1 MSSGVGMRHSVIE
14 ARQTWRDGC
23 AKLRELHESGA
34 EGLSVCNQLS
44 GLLES
49 VLRRICQIGLEEIS
63 PELESR
69 VSITL
74 LGGCGRGDIAPFSD
88 VDLMLLYQGSL
99 TDDIVEFSRRI
110 SQDITDSGLQLGFSC
125 RTPREACTMSLTD
138 AYIFSS
144 LTEARLLM
152 GNRDLFENFQGRFR
166 RITTRKNSSLIK
178 AIIAARAKER
188 HEYGETVYLLRPN
201 VKRSRGAL
209 RDIHLIR
216 WLGFVRFG
224 ETDIDQLLAKGAIS
238 TKDSK
243 QLLESREF
251 LLRVRNEMH
260 FHANRAND
268 GLERGEQVRL
278 ANWLDYAGDDAL
290 LSVEEFMRDYF
301 RYTSRVS
308 YICDHFVNKSLQHK
322 QRGTSLFG
330 SMITK
335 QIDDHFRM
343 GPTYIG
349 VSDKAIGEV
358 KTQLDQVLRLMQLS
372 CLHEKSIEH
381 KTWIEIRHEML
392 KRNTKIEFTQDC
404 ARRFMALLSNTKG
417 LGGALRRLHEM
428 TVLRKIIPEFDHAR
442 GLLQFNEYHKYTVDE
457 HSLKALEHVI
467 SFEQD
472 QTIIGETYRSV
483 RDKKLLHLA
492 LLLHDLGKGFPEDH
506 SEVGR
511 RIAASTGERFGLE
524 DDETETIKFLVH
536 NHLVMSHLAFH
547 RDIFDENMVA
557 EFAANVGSLQML
569 SMLYVLTLADIMAV
583 GPDVLTPWKLDLLTN
598 LYKSTKRVLAGDHD
612 GRLEPRFKQVYDRV
626 SEFGADP
633 EERAWLLD
641 RAACMPNN
649 YCLGRPPNE
658 IAQRLLEFKQ
668 VQDGILCWVNPI
680 PDTKYVEITVAKS
693 SSRRTGVFYKVAGTV
708 SSMGLQ
714 IHGADIKP
722 IGEDMV
728 WYWIQFEDSMYSG
741 VPPESRL
748 EEIKENVL
756 ANIFSEESWE
766 SLRFPTVWKK
776 EDKVATEAARPEIQV
791 KMDNDTVANAT
802 VIDVFSSDKAG
813 LLYRTSRKI
822 HQLSLDVTYART
834 ISYGIQVIGVYY
846 VTDDDGNKIR
856 DRNQL
861 LKIQAEL
868 QQTLV
873 DFLDP

>member
-1 MSSGVGMRHSVIE
+1 MRQSVVE
-14 ARQTWRDGC
+14 ARQTWRHGC
-23 AKLRELHESGA
+23 SKLREIHESGA
-34 EGLSVCNQLS
+34 SGLSICSQLTE
-44 GLLES
+44 LLDS
-49 VLRRICQIGLEEIS
+49 VLLQICQTAIEEIS
-63 PELESR
+63 PDLGSR

-99 TDDIVEFSRRI
+99 TDDIVELSRRLN
-110 SQDITDSGLQLGFSC
+110 QDIADSGLQLGFSC

-144 LTEARLLM
+144 LTEARLLG
-152 GNRDLFENFQGRFR
+152 GNLDLFENFQGRFR
-166 RITTRKNSSLIK
+166 RITNKKNTSLIK

-224 ETDIDQLLAKGAIS
+224 TTDIKELLARGAIS
-238 TKDSK
+238 TADSN
-243 QLLESREF
+243 QLLASREF

-268 GLERGEQVRL
+268 GLERGEQVRV
-278 ANWLDYAGDDAL
+278 ADWLGYAGSDAL
-290 LSVEEFMRDYF
+290 LSVEKFMRDYF

-308 YICDHFVNKSLQHK
+308 YVCKHFVDKSVQHK
-322 QRGTSLFG
+322 QRGTSVFG

-335 QIDDHFRM
+335 QVDEHFRM
-343 GPTYIG
+343 GPTFIG
-349 VSDKAIGEV
+349 VSEHAIDEV

-372 CLHEKSIEH
+372 CLHEKAIEH
-381 KTWIEIRHEML
+381 STWIAIRHEML
-392 KRNTKIEFTQDC
+392 KRRSSIQFTQEC

-457 HSLKALEHVI
+457 HSLRALEHVI

-472 QTIIGETYRSV
+472 QTIVGETYRNIRS
-483 RDKKLLHLA
+483 KKLLHLA

-511 RIAASTGERFGLE
+511 RIADATGKRFGLQE
-524 DDETETIKFLVH
+524 DDVETIKFLVH

-547 RDIFDENMVA
+547 RDIFDESLVA

-569 SMLYVLTLADIMAV
+569 SMLFVLILADIKGV

-598 LYKSTKRVLAGDHD
+598 LFRSAKRVLTGDYD
-612 GRLEPRFKQVYDRV
+612 GRLEPRLKEIYDRV
-626 SEFGADP
+626 SALGSDE
-633 EERAWLLD
+633 EERAWLLHK
-641 RAACMPNN
+641 AACMPNN
-649 YCLGRPPNE
+649 YCLGRSVTE
-658 IAQRLLEFKQ
+658 IAERLLELKK
-668 VQDGILCWVNPI
+668 VEDGILCWVNPI
-680 PDTKYVEITVAKS
+680 PETKLIEIAVAKS
-693 SSRRTGVFYKVAGTV
+693 SSRRTGVFHKVAGTV
-708 SSMGLQ
+708 SGMGLQ

-722 IGEDMV
+722 IGDDMV
-728 WYWIQFEDSMYSG
+728 WYWIQFEDLMFKG
-741 VPPESRL
+741 VPPASRL
-748 EEIKENVL
+748 EEIRERILDKV
-756 ANIFSEESWE
+756 FSESSWE
-766 SLRFPTVWKK
+766 TLRFPTVWKN
-776 EDKVATEAARPEIQV
+776 EDKVASEAEQPEIQV
-791 KMDNDTVANAT
+791 KIDNDTVTNAT
-802 VIDVFSSDKAG
+802 VVDVFSSDKTG
-813 LLYRTSRKI
+813 LLYKIARKI
-822 HQLSLDVTYART
+822 HQLQLDVTYART

-856 DRNQL
+856 DRDRL
-861 LKIQAEL
+861 LQIQAEL

-873 DFLDP
+873 NFLDP

>member
-1 MSSGVGMRHSVIE
+1 MRQSVVE
-14 ARQTWRDGC
+14 ARQTWRHGC
-23 AKLRELHESGA
+23 SKLREIHESGA
-34 EGLSVCNQLS
+34 SGLSICSQLTE
-44 GLLES
+44 LLDS
-49 VLRRICQIGLEEIS
+49 VLIQICQTAIDEIS
-63 PELESR
+63 PDLGSR

-99 TDDIVEFSRRI
+99 TDDIIELSRRLH
-110 SQDITDSGLQLGFSC
+110 QDIADSGLQLGFSC

-144 LTEARLLM
+144 LTEARLLS
-152 GNRDLFENFQGRFR
+152 GNPDLFENFQGRFR
-166 RITTRKNSSLIK
+166 RITNKKNTSLIK

-224 ETDIDQLLAKGAIS
+224 TTDIKELLARGAIS
-238 TKDSK
+238 TADSN
-243 QLLESREF
+243 QLLASREF

-268 GLERGEQVRL
+268 GLERGEQVRV
-278 ANWLDYAGDDAL
+278 ADWLGYAGSDAL
-290 LSVEEFMRDYF
+290 LSVEKFMRDYF

-308 YICDHFVNKSLQHK
+308 YVCKHFVDKSVQHK
-322 QRGTSLFG
+322 QRGTSVFG

-335 QIDDHFRM
+335 QVDEHFRM
-343 GPTYIG
+343 GPTFIG
-349 VSDKAIGEV
+349 VSEHAIDEV

-372 CLHEKSIEH
+372 CLHEKAIEH
-381 KTWIEIRHEML
+381 STWIAIRHEML
-392 KRNTKIEFTQDC
+392 KRRSSIQFTQEC

-457 HSLKALEHVI
+457 HSLRALEHVI

-472 QTIIGETYRSV
+472 QTIVGETYRNIRS
-483 RDKKLLHLA
+483 KKLLHLA

-511 RIAASTGERFGLE
+511 RIADATGKRFGLQE
-524 DDETETIKFLVH
+524 DDVETVKFLVH

-547 RDIFDENMVA
+547 RDIFDESLVA

-569 SMLYVLTLADIMAV
+569 SMLFVLTLADIKGV

-598 LYKSTKRVLAGDHD
+598 LFRSAKRVLTGDYD
-612 GRLEPRFKQVYDRV
+612 GRLEPRLKEIYDRV
-626 SEFGADP
+626 SALGSDE
-633 EERAWLLD
+633 EERAWLLHK
-641 RAACMPNN
+641 AACMPNN
-649 YCLGRPPNE
+649 YCLGRSVTE
-658 IAQRLLEFKQ
+658 IAERLLELKK
-668 VQDGILCWVNPI
+668 VEDGILCWVNPI
-680 PDTKYVEITVAKS
+680 PETKLIEIAVAKS
-693 SSRRTGVFYKVAGTV
+693 SSRRTGVFHKVAGTV
-708 SSMGLQ
+708 SGMGLQ

-722 IGEDMV
+722 IGDDMV
-728 WYWIQFEDSMYSG
+728 WYWIQFEDLMFKG
-741 VPPESRL
+741 VPPASRL
-748 EEIKENVL
+748 EEIRERILDKV
-756 ANIFSEESWE
+756 FSESSWE
-766 SLRFPTVWKK
+766 TLRFPTVWKN
-776 EDKVATEAARPEIQV
+776 EDKVASEAEQPEIQV
-791 KMDNDTVANAT
+791 KIDNDTVTNAT
-802 VIDVFSSDKAG
+802 VVDVFSSDKTG
-813 LLYRTSRKI
+813 LLYKIARKI
-822 HQLSLDVTYART
+822 HQLQLDVTYART

-856 DRNQL
+856 DRDRL
-861 LKIQAEL
+861 LQIQAEL

-873 DFLDP
+873 NFLDP

>member
-1 MSSGVGMRHSVIE
+1 MRQSVVE
-14 ARQTWRDGC
+14 ARQTWRHGC
-23 AKLRELHESGA
+23 SKLREIHESGA
-34 EGLSVCNQLS
+34 SGLSICSQLTE
-44 GLLES
+44 LLDS
-49 VLRRICQIGLEEIS
+49 VLLQICQTAIDEIS
-63 PELESR
+63 PDLGSR

-99 TDDIVEFSRRI
+99 TDDIVELSRRLN
-110 SQDITDSGLQLGFSC
+110 QDIADSGLQLGFSC

-144 LTEARLLM
+144 LTEARLLG
-152 GNRDLFENFQGRFR
+152 GNLDLFENFQGRFR
-166 RITTRKNSSLIK
+166 RITNKKNTSLIK

-224 ETDIDQLLAKGAIS
+224 TTDIKELLARGAIS
-238 TKDSK
+238 TADSN
-243 QLLESREF
+243 QLLASREF

-268 GLERGEQVRL
+268 GLERGEQVRV
-278 ANWLDYAGDDAL
+278 ADWLGYAGSDAL
-290 LSVEEFMRDYF
+290 LSVEKFMRDYF

-308 YICDHFVNKSLQHK
+308 YVCKHFVDKSVQHK
-322 QRGTSLFG
+322 QRGTSVFG

-335 QIDDHFRM
+335 QVDEHFRM
-343 GPTYIG
+343 GPTFIG
-349 VSDKAIGEV
+349 VSEHAIDEV

-372 CLHEKSIEH
+372 CLHEKAIEH
-381 KTWIEIRHEML
+381 STWIAIRHEML
-392 KRNTKIEFTQDC
+392 KRRSSIQFTQEC

-457 HSLKALEHVI
+457 HSLRALEHVI

-472 QTIIGETYRSV
+472 QTIVGETYRNIRS
-483 RDKKLLHLA
+483 KKLLHLA

-511 RIAASTGERFGLE
+511 RIADATGKRFGLQE
-524 DDETETIKFLVH
+524 DDVETIKFLVH

-547 RDIFDENMVA
+547 RDIFDESLVA

-569 SMLYVLTLADIMAV
+569 SMLFVLTLADIKGV
-583 GPDVLTPWKLDLLTN
+583 GPGVLTPWKLDLLTN
-598 LYKSTKRVLAGDHD
+598 LFKSAKRVLAGDYD
-612 GRLEPRFKQVYDRV
+612 GRLEPRLKEIYDRV
-626 SEFGADP
+626 SELGSDE
-633 EERAWLLD
+633 EERAWLLHK
-641 RAACMPNN
+641 AACMPNN
-649 YCLGRPPNE
+649 YCLGRSVTE
-658 IAQRLLEFKQ
+658 IAERLLELKK
-668 VQDGILCWVNPI
+668 VEDGILCWVNPI
-680 PDTKYVEITVAKS
+680 PETKLIEIAVAKS
-693 SSRRTGVFYKVAGTV
+693 SSRRTGVFHKVAGTV
-708 SSMGLQ
+708 SGMGLQ

-722 IGEDMV
+722 IGDDMV
-728 WYWIQFEDSMYSG
+728 WYWIQFEDLMFKG
-741 VPPESRL
+741 VPPASRL
-748 EEIKENVL
+748 EEIKERILDKV
-756 ANIFSEESWE
+756 FSESSWE
-766 SLRFPTVWKK
+766 TLRFPTVWKN
-776 EDKVATEAARPEIQV
+776 EDKVASEAEQPEIQV
-791 KMDNDTVANAT
+791 KIDNDTVTNAT
-802 VIDVFSSDKAG
+802 VVDVFSSDKTG
-813 LLYRTSRKI
+813 LLYKIARKI
-822 HQLSLDVTYART
+822 HQLQLDVTYART

-856 DRNQL
+856 DRDRL
-861 LKIQAEL
+861 LQIQAEL

-873 DFLDP
+873 NFLDP

>member
-1 MSSGVGMRHSVIE
+1 MRQSVVE
-14 ARQTWRDGC
+14 ARQTWRHGC
-23 AKLRELHESGA
+23 SKLREIHESGA
-34 EGLSVCNQLS
+34 SGLSICSQLTE
-44 GLLES
+44 LLDS
-49 VLRRICQIGLEEIS
+49 VLLQICQTAIEEIS
-63 PELESR
+63 PDLGSR

-99 TDDIVEFSRRI
+99 TDDIVELSRRLN
-110 SQDITDSGLQLGFSC
+110 QDIADSGLQLGFSC

-144 LTEARLLM
+144 LTEARLLG
-152 GNRDLFENFQGRFR
+152 GNLDLFENFQGRFR
-166 RITTRKNSSLIK
+166 RITNKKNTSLIK

-224 ETDIDQLLAKGAIS
+224 TTDIKELLARGAIS
-238 TKDSK
+238 TADSN
-243 QLLESREF
+243 QLLASREF

-268 GLERGEQVRL
+268 GLERGEQVRV
-278 ANWLDYAGDDAL
+278 ADWLGYAGSDAL
-290 LSVEEFMRDYF
+290 LSVEKFMRDYF

-308 YICDHFVNKSLQHK
+308 YVCKHFVDKSVQHK
-322 QRGTSLFG
+322 QRGTSVFG

-335 QIDDHFRM
+335 QVDEHFRM
-343 GPTYIG
+343 GPTFIG
-349 VSDKAIGEV
+349 VSEHAIDEV

-372 CLHEKSIEH
+372 CLHEKAIEH
-381 KTWIEIRHEML
+381 STWIAIRHEML
-392 KRNTKIEFTQDC
+392 KRRSSIQFTQEC

-457 HSLKALEHVI
+457 HSLRALEHVI

-472 QTIIGETYRSV
+472 QTIVGETYRNIRS
-483 RDKKLLHLA
+483 KKLLHLA

-511 RIAASTGERFGLE
+511 RIADATGKRFGLQE
-524 DDETETIKFLVH
+524 DDVETIKFLVH

-547 RDIFDENMVA
+547 RDIFDESLVA

-569 SMLYVLTLADIMAV
+569 SMLFVLTLADIKGV
-583 GPDVLTPWKLDLLTN
+583 GPGVLTPWKLDLLTN
-598 LYKSTKRVLAGDHD
+598 LFKSAKRVLAGDYD
-612 GRLEPRFKQVYDRV
+612 GRLEPRLKEIYDRV
-626 SEFGADP
+626 SELGSDE
-633 EERAWLLD
+633 EERAWLLHK
-641 RAACMPNN
+641 AACMPNN
-649 YCLGRPPNE
+649 YCLGRSVTE
-658 IAQRLLEFKQ
+658 IAERLLELKK
-668 VQDGILCWVNPI
+668 VEDGILCWVNPI
-680 PDTKYVEITVAKS
+680 PETKLIEIAVAKS
-693 SSRRTGVFYKVAGTV
+693 SSRRTGVFHKVAGTV
-708 SSMGLQ
+708 SGMGLQ

-722 IGEDMV
+722 IGDDMV
-728 WYWIQFEDSMYSG
+728 WYWIQFEDLMFKG
-741 VPPESRL
+741 VPPASRL
-748 EEIKENVL
+748 EEIKERILDKV
-756 ANIFSEESWE
+756 FSESSWE
-766 SLRFPTVWKK
+766 TLRFPTVWKN
-776 EDKVATEAARPEIQV
+776 EDKVASEAEQPEIQV
-791 KMDNDTVANAT
+791 KIDNDTVTNAT
-802 VIDVFSSDKAG
+802 VVDVFSSDKTG
-813 LLYRTSRKI
+813 LLYKIARKI
-822 HQLSLDVTYART
+822 HQLQLDVTYART

-856 DRNQL
+856 DRDRL
-861 LKIQAEL
+861 LQIQAEL

-873 DFLDP
+873 NFLDP

>member
-1 MSSGVGMRHSVIE
+1 MRHSVVE
-14 ARQTWRDGC
+14 ARQTWRHGC
-23 AKLRELHESGA
+23 SKLREIHESGA
-34 EGLSVCNQLS
+34 SGLSICSQLTE
-44 GLLES
+44 LLDS
-49 VLRRICQIGLEEIS
+49 VLIQICQTAIDEIS
-63 PELESR
+63 PDLGSR

-99 TDDIVEFSRRI
+99 TDDIIELSRRLN
-110 SQDITDSGLQLGFSC
+110 QDIADSGLQLGFSC

-144 LTEARLLM
+144 LTEARLLS
-152 GNRDLFENFQGRFR
+152 GNPDLFENFQGRFR
-166 RITTRKNSSLIK
+166 RITNKKNTSLIK

-224 ETDIDQLLAKGAIS
+224 TTDIKELLARGAIS
-238 TKDSK
+238 TADSN
-243 QLLESREF
+243 QLLASREF

-268 GLERGEQVRL
+268 GLERGEQVRV
-278 ANWLDYAGDDAL
+278 ADWLGYAGSDAL
-290 LSVEEFMRDYF
+290 LSVEKFMRDYF

-308 YICDHFVNKSLQHK
+308 YVCKHFVDKSVQHK
-322 QRGTSLFG
+322 QRGTSVFG

-335 QIDDHFRM
+335 QVDEHFRM
-343 GPTYIG
+343 GPTFIG
-349 VSDKAIGEV
+349 VSEHAIDEV

-372 CLHEKSIEH
+372 CLHEKAIEH
-381 KTWIEIRHEML
+381 STWIAIRHEML
-392 KRNTKIEFTQDC
+392 KRRSSIQFTQEC

-457 HSLKALEHVI
+457 HSLRALEHVI

-472 QTIIGETYRSV
+472 QTIVGETYRNIRS
-483 RDKKLLHLA
+483 KKLLHLA

-511 RIAASTGERFGLE
+511 RIADATGKRFGLQE
-524 DDETETIKFLVH
+524 DDVETIKFLVH

-547 RDIFDENMVA
+547 RDIFDESLVA

-569 SMLYVLTLADIMAV
+569 SMLFVLTLADIKGV

-598 LYKSTKRVLAGDHD
+598 LFRSAKRVLTGDYD
-612 GRLEPRFKQVYDRV
+612 GRLEPRLKEIYDRV
-626 SEFGADP
+626 SELGSDE
-633 EERAWLLD
+633 EERAWLLHK
-641 RAACMPNN
+641 AACMPNN
-649 YCLGRPPNE
+649 YCLGRSVTE
-658 IAQRLLEFKQ
+658 IAERLLELKK
-668 VQDGILCWVNPI
+668 VEDGILCWVNPI
-680 PDTKYVEITVAKS
+680 PETKLIEIAVAKS
-693 SSRRTGVFYKVAGTV
+693 SSRRTGVFHKVAGTV
-708 SSMGLQ
+708 SGMGLQ

-722 IGEDMV
+722 IGDDMV
-728 WYWIQFEDSMYSG
+728 WYWIQFEDLMFKG
-741 VPPESRL
+741 VPPASRL
-748 EEIKENVL
+748 EEIRERILDKV
-756 ANIFSEESWE
+756 FSESSWE
-766 SLRFPTVWKK
+766 TLRFPTVWKN
-776 EDKVATEAARPEIQV
+776 EDKVASEAEQPEIQV
-791 KMDNDTVANAT
+791 KIDNDTVTNAT
-802 VIDVFSSDKAG
+802 VVDVFSSDKTG
-813 LLYRTSRKI
+813 LLYKIARKI
-822 HQLSLDVTYART
+822 HQLQLDVTYART

-856 DRNQL
+856 DRDRL
-861 LKIQAEL
+861 LQIQAEL

-873 DFLDP
+873 NFLDP

>member
-1 MSSGVGMRHSVIE
+1 MRQSVVE
-14 ARQTWRDGC
+14 ARQTWRHGC
-23 AKLRELHESGA
+23 SKLREIHESGA
-34 EGLSVCNQLS
+34 SGLSICSQLTE
-44 GLLES
+44 LLDS
-49 VLRRICQIGLEEIS
+49 VLLQICQTAIEEIS
-63 PELESR
+63 PDLGSR

-99 TDDIVEFSRRI
+99 TDDIVELSRRLN
-110 SQDITDSGLQLGFSC
+110 QDIADSGLQLGFSC

-144 LTEARLLM
+144 LTEARLLS
-152 GNRDLFENFQGRFR
+152 GNLDLFENFQGRFR
-166 RITTRKNSSLIK
+166 RITNKKNTSLIK

-224 ETDIDQLLAKGAIS
+224 TTDIKELLARGAIS
-238 TKDSK
+238 TADSN
-243 QLLESREF
+243 QLLASREF

-268 GLERGEQVRL
+268 GLERGEQVRV
-278 ANWLDYAGDDAL
+278 ADWLGYAGSDAL
-290 LSVEEFMRDYF
+290 LSVEKFMRDYF

-308 YICDHFVNKSLQHK
+308 YVCKHFVDKSVQHK
-322 QRGTSLFG
+322 QRGTSVFG

-335 QIDDHFRM
+335 QVDEHFRM
-343 GPTYIG
+343 GPTFIG
-349 VSDKAIGEV
+349 VSEHAIDEV

-372 CLHEKSIEH
+372 CLHEKAIEH
-381 KTWIEIRHEML
+381 STWIAIRHEML
-392 KRNTKIEFTQDC
+392 KRRSSIQFTQEC

-457 HSLKALEHVI
+457 HSLRALEHVI

-472 QTIIGETYRSV
+472 QTIVGETYRNIRS
-483 RDKKLLHLA
+483 KKLLHLA

-511 RIAASTGERFGLE
+511 RIADATGKRFGLQE
-524 DDETETIKFLVH
+524 DDVETIKFLVH

-547 RDIFDENMVA
+547 RDIFDESLVA

-569 SMLYVLTLADIMAV
+569 SMLFVLTLADIKGV

-598 LYKSTKRVLAGDHD
+598 LFKSAKRVLTGDYD
-612 GRLEPRFKQVYDRV
+612 GRLEPRLKEIYDRV
-626 SEFGADP
+626 SELGSDE
-633 EERAWLLD
+633 EERAWLLHK
-641 RAACMPNN
+641 AACMPNN
-649 YCLGRPPNE
+649 YCLGRSVTE
-658 IAQRLLEFKQ
+658 IAERLLELKK
-668 VQDGILCWVNPI
+668 VEDGILCWVNPI
-680 PDTKYVEITVAKS
+680 PETKLIEIAVAKS
-693 SSRRTGVFYKVAGTV
+693 SSRRAGVFHKVAGTV
-708 SSMGLQ
+708 SGMGLQ

-722 IGEDMV
+722 IGDDMV
-728 WYWIQFEDSMYSG
+728 WYWIQFEDLMFKG
-741 VPPESRL
+741 VPPASRL
-748 EEIKENVL
+748 EEIKERILDKV
-756 ANIFSEESWE
+756 FSESSWE
-766 SLRFPTVWKK
+766 TLRFPTVWKN
-776 EDKVATEAARPEIQV
+776 EDKVASEAEQPEIQV
-791 KMDNDTVANAT
+791 EIDNDTVTNAT
-802 VIDVFSSDKAG
+802 VVDVFSSDKTG
-813 LLYRTSRKI
+813 LLYKIARKI
-822 HQLSLDVTYART
+822 HQLQLDVTYART

-856 DRNQL
+856 DRDRL
-861 LKIQAEL
+861 LQIQAEL

-873 DFLDP
+873 NFLDP

>member
-1 MSSGVGMRHSVIE
+1 MRQSVVE
-14 ARQTWRDGC
+14 ARQTWRHGC
-23 AKLRELHESGA
+23 SKLREIHESGA
-34 EGLSVCNQLS
+34 SGLSICSQLTE
-44 GLLES
+44 LLDS
-49 VLRRICQIGLEEIS
+49 VLLQICQTAIEEIS
-63 PELESR
+63 PDLGSR

-99 TDDIVEFSRRI
+99 TDDIVELSRRLN
-110 SQDITDSGLQLGFSC
+110 QDIADSGLQLGFSC

-144 LTEARLLM
+144 LTEARLLG
-152 GNRDLFENFQGRFR
+152 GNLDLFENFQGRFR
-166 RITTRKNSSLIK
+166 RITNKKNTSLIK

-224 ETDIDQLLAKGAIS
+224 TTDIKELLARGAIS
-238 TKDSK
+238 TADSN
-243 QLLESREF
+243 QLLASREF

-268 GLERGEQVRL
+268 GLERGEQVRV
-278 ANWLDYAGDDAL
+278 ADWLGYAGSDAL
-290 LSVEEFMRDYF
+290 LSVEKFMRDYF

-308 YICDHFVNKSLQHK
+308 YVCKHFVDKSVQHK
-322 QRGTSLFG
+322 QRGTSVFG

-335 QIDDHFRM
+335 QVDEHFRM
-343 GPTYIG
+343 GPTFIG
-349 VSDKAIGEV
+349 VSEHAIDEV

-372 CLHEKSIEH
+372 CLHEKAIEH
-381 KTWIEIRHEML
+381 STWIAIRHEML
-392 KRNTKIEFTQDC
+392 KRRSSIQFTQEC

-457 HSLKALEHVI
+457 HSLRALEHVI

-472 QTIIGETYRSV
+472 QTIVGETYRNIRS
-483 RDKKLLHLA
+483 KKLLHLA

-511 RIAASTGERFGLE
+511 RIADATGKRFGLQE
-524 DDETETIKFLVH
+524 DDVETIKFLVH

-547 RDIFDENMVA
+547 RDIFDESLVA

-569 SMLYVLTLADIMAV
+569 SMLFVLTLADIKGV
-583 GPDVLTPWKLDLLTN
+583 GPDVLTAWKLDLLTN
-598 LYKSTKRVLAGDHD
+598 LFRSAKRVLTGDYD
-612 GRLEPRFKQVYDRV
+612 GRLEPRLKEIYDRV
-626 SEFGADP
+626 SALGSDE
-633 EERAWLLD
+633 EERAWLLHK
-641 RAACMPNN
+641 AACMPNN
-649 YCLGRPPNE
+649 YCLGRSVTE
-658 IAQRLLEFKQ
+658 IAERLLELKK
-668 VQDGILCWVNPI
+668 VEDGILCWVNPI
-680 PDTKYVEITVAKS
+680 PETKLIEIAVAKS
-693 SSRRTGVFYKVAGTV
+693 SSRRTGVFHKVAGTV
-708 SSMGLQ
+708 SGMGLQ

-722 IGEDMV
+722 IGDDMV
-728 WYWIQFEDSMYSG
+728 WYWIQFEDLMFKG
-741 VPPESRL
+741 VPPASRL
-748 EEIKENVL
+748 EEIRERILDKV
-756 ANIFSEESWE
+756 FSESSWE
-766 SLRFPTVWKK
+766 TLRFPTVWKN
-776 EDKVATEAARPEIQV
+776 EDKVASEAEQPEIQV
-791 KMDNDTVANAT
+791 KIDNDTVTNAT
-802 VIDVFSSDKAG
+802 VVDVFSSDKTG
-813 LLYRTSRKI
+813 LLYKIARKI
-822 HQLSLDVTYART
+822 HQLQLDVTYART

-856 DRNQL
+856 DRDRL
-861 LKIQAEL
+861 LQIQAEL

-873 DFLDP
+873 NFLDP

>member
-1 MSSGVGMRHSVIE
+1 MRQSVVE
-14 ARQTWRDGC
+14 ARQTWRHGC
-23 AKLRELHESGA
+23 SKLREIHESGA
-34 EGLSVCNQLS
+34 SGLSICSQLTE
-44 GLLES
+44 LLDS
-49 VLRRICQIGLEEIS
+49 VLLQICQTAIEEIS
-63 PELESR
+63 PDLGSR

-99 TDDIVEFSRRI
+99 TDDIVELSRRLN
-110 SQDITDSGLQLGFSC
+110 QDIADSGLQLGFSC

-144 LTEARLLM
+144 LTEARLLG
-152 GNRDLFENFQGRFR
+152 GNLDLFENFQGRFR
-166 RITTRKNSSLIK
+166 RITNKKNTSLIK

-224 ETDIDQLLAKGAIS
+224 TTDIKELLARGAIS
-238 TKDSK
+238 TADSN
-243 QLLESREF
+243 QLLASREF

-268 GLERGEQVRL
+268 GLERGEQVRV
-278 ANWLDYAGDDAL
+278 ADWLGYAGSDAL
-290 LSVEEFMRDYF
+290 LSVEKFMRDYF

-308 YICDHFVNKSLQHK
+308 YVCKHFVDKSVQHK
-322 QRGTSLFG
+322 QRGTSVFG

-335 QIDDHFRM
+335 QVDEHFRM
-343 GPTYIG
+343 GPTFIG
-349 VSDKAIGEV
+349 VSEHAIDEV

-372 CLHEKSIEH
+372 CLHEKAIEH
-381 KTWIEIRHEML
+381 STWIAIRHEML
-392 KRNTKIEFTQDC
+392 KRRSSIQFTQEC

-457 HSLKALEHVI
+457 HSLRALEHVI

-472 QTIIGETYRSV
+472 QTIVGETYRNIRS
-483 RDKKLLHLA
+483 KKLLHLA

-511 RIAASTGERFGLE
+511 RIADATGKRFGLQE
-524 DDETETIKFLVH
+524 DDVETIKFLVH

-547 RDIFDENMVA
+547 RDIFDESLVA

-569 SMLYVLTLADIMAV
+569 SMLFVLTLADIKGV

-598 LYKSTKRVLAGDHD
+598 LFRSAKRVLTGDYD
-612 GRLEPRFKQVYDRV
+612 GRLEPRLKEIYDRV
-626 SEFGADP
+626 SALGSDE
-633 EERAWLLD
+633 EERAWLLHK
-641 RAACMPNN
+641 AACMPNN
-649 YCLGRPPNE
+649 YCLGRSVTE
-658 IAQRLLEFKQ
+658 IAERLLELKK
-668 VQDGILCWVNPI
+668 VEDGILCWVNPI
-680 PDTKYVEITVAKS
+680 PETKLIEIAVAKS
-693 SSRRTGVFYKVAGTV
+693 SSRRTGVFHKVAGTV
-708 SSMGLQ
+708 SGMGLQ

-722 IGEDMV
+722 IGDDMV
-728 WYWIQFEDSMYSG
+728 WYWIQFEDLMFKG
-741 VPPESRL
+741 VPPASRL
-748 EEIKENVL
+748 EEIRERILDKV
-756 ANIFSEESWE
+756 FSESSWE
-766 SLRFPTVWKK
+766 TLRFPTVWKN
-776 EDKVATEAARPEIQV
+776 EDKVASEAEQPEIQV
-791 KMDNDTVANAT
+791 KIDNDTVTNAT
-802 VIDVFSSDKAG
+802 VVDVFSSDKTG
-813 LLYRTSRKI
+813 LLYKIARKI
-822 HQLSLDVTYART
+822 HQLQLDVTYART

-856 DRNQL
+856 DRDRL
-861 LKIQAEL
+861 LQIQAEL

-873 DFLDP
+873 NFLDP

>member
-1 MSSGVGMRHSVIE
+1 MRQSVVE
-14 ARQTWRDGC
+14 ARQTWRHGC
-23 AKLRELHESGA
+23 SKLREIHESGA
-34 EGLSVCNQLS
+34 SGLSICSQLTE
-44 GLLES
+44 LLDS
-49 VLRRICQIGLEEIS
+49 VLIQICQTAIDEIS
-63 PELESR
+63 PDLGSR

-99 TDDIVEFSRRI
+99 TDDIIELSRRLN
-110 SQDITDSGLQLGFSC
+110 QDIADSGLQLGFSC

-144 LTEARLLM
+144 LTEARLLS
-152 GNRDLFENFQGRFR
+152 GNPDLFENFQGRFR
-166 RITTRKNSSLIK
+166 RITNKKNTSLIK

-224 ETDIDQLLAKGAIS
+224 TTDIKELLARGAIS
-238 TKDSK
+238 TADSN
-243 QLLESREF
+243 QLLASREF

-268 GLERGEQVRL
+268 GLERGEQVRV
-278 ANWLDYAGDDAL
+278 ADWLGYAGSDAL
-290 LSVEEFMRDYF
+290 LSVEKFMRDYF

-308 YICDHFVNKSLQHK
+308 YVCKHFVDKSVQHK
-322 QRGTSLFG
+322 QRGTSVFG

-335 QIDDHFRM
+335 QVDEHFRM
-343 GPTYIG
+343 GPTFIG
-349 VSDKAIGEV
+349 VSEHAIDEV

-372 CLHEKSIEH
+372 CLHEKAIEH
-381 KTWIEIRHEML
+381 STWIAIRHEML
-392 KRNTKIEFTQDC
+392 KRRSSIQFTQEC

-457 HSLKALEHVI
+457 HSLRALEHVI

-472 QTIIGETYRSV
+472 QTIVGETYRNIRS
-483 RDKKLLHLA
+483 KKLLHLA

-511 RIAASTGERFGLE
+511 RIADATGKRFGLQE
-524 DDETETIKFLVH
+524 DDVETIKFLVH

-547 RDIFDENMVA
+547 RDIFDESLVA

-569 SMLYVLTLADIMAV
+569 SMLFVLTLADIKGV

-598 LYKSTKRVLAGDHD
+598 LFRSAKRVLTGDYD
-612 GRLEPRFKQVYDRV
+612 GRLEPRLKEIYDRV
-626 SEFGADP
+626 SELGSDE
-633 EERAWLLD
+633 EERAWLLHK
-641 RAACMPNN
+641 AACMPNN
-649 YCLGRPPNE
+649 YCLGRSVTE
-658 IAQRLLEFKQ
+658 IAERLLELKK
-668 VQDGILCWVNPI
+668 VEDGILCWVNPI
-680 PDTKYVEITVAKS
+680 PETKLIEIAVAKS
-693 SSRRTGVFYKVAGTV
+693 SSRRTGVFHKVAGTV
-708 SSMGLQ
+708 SGMGLQ

-722 IGEDMV
+722 IGDDMV
-728 WYWIQFEDSMYSG
+728 WYWIQFEDLMFKG
-741 VPPESRL
+741 VPPASRL
-748 EEIKENVL
+748 EEIRERILDKV
-756 ANIFSEESWE
+756 FSESSWE
-766 SLRFPTVWKK
+766 TLRFPTVWKN
-776 EDKVATEAARPEIQV
+776 EDKVASEAEQPEIQV
-791 KMDNDTVANAT
+791 KIDNDTVTNAT
-802 VIDVFSSDKAG
+802 VVDVFSSDKTG
-813 LLYRTSRKI
+813 LLYKIARKI
-822 HQLSLDVTYART
+822 HQLQLDVTYART

-856 DRNQL
+856 DRDRL
-861 LKIQAEL
+861 LQIQAEL

-873 DFLDP
+873 NFLDP

>member
-1 MSSGVGMRHSVIE
+1 MRQSVVE
-14 ARQTWRDGC
+14 ARQTWRHGC
-23 AKLRELHESGA
+23 SKLREIHESGA
-34 EGLSVCNQLS
+34 SGLSICSQLTE
-44 GLLES
+44 LLDS
-49 VLRRICQIGLEEIS
+49 VLLQICQTAIEEIS
-63 PELESR
+63 PDLGSR

-99 TDDIVEFSRRI
+99 TDDIVELSRRLN
-110 SQDITDSGLQLGFSC
+110 QDIADSGLQLGFSC

-144 LTEARLLM
+144 LTEARLLS
-152 GNRDLFENFQGRFR
+152 GNPDLFENFQGRFR
-166 RITTRKNSSLIK
+166 RITNKKNTSLIK

-224 ETDIDQLLAKGAIS
+224 TTDIKELLARGAIS
-238 TKDSK
+238 TADSN
-243 QLLESREF
+243 QLLASREF

-268 GLERGEQVRL
+268 GLERGEQVRV
-278 ANWLDYAGDDAL
+278 ADWLGYAGSDAL
-290 LSVEEFMRDYF
+290 LSVEKFMRDYF

-308 YICDHFVNKSLQHK
+308 YVCKHFVDKSVQHK
-322 QRGTSLFG
+322 QRGTSVFG

-335 QIDDHFRM
+335 QVDEHFRM
-343 GPTYIG
+343 GPTFIG
-349 VSDKAIGEV
+349 VSEHAIDEV

-372 CLHEKSIEH
+372 CLHEKAIEH
-381 KTWIEIRHEML
+381 STWIAIRHEML
-392 KRNTKIEFTQDC
+392 KRRSSIQFTQEC

-457 HSLKALEHVI
+457 HSLRALEHVI

-472 QTIIGETYRSV
+472 QTIVGETYRNIRS
-483 RDKKLLHLA
+483 KKLLHLA

-511 RIAASTGERFGLE
+511 RIADATGKRFGLQE
-524 DDETETIKFLVH
+524 DDVETIKFLVH

-547 RDIFDENMVA
+547 RDIFDESLVA

-569 SMLYVLTLADIMAV
+569 SMLFVLTLADIKGV

-598 LYKSTKRVLAGDHD
+598 LFKSAKRVLTGDYD
-612 GRLEPRFKQVYDRV
+612 GRLEPRLKEIYDRV
-626 SEFGADP
+626 SELGSDE
-633 EERAWLLD
+633 EERAWLLHK
-641 RAACMPNN
+641 AACMPNN
-649 YCLGRPPNE
+649 YCLGRSVTE
-658 IAQRLLEFKQ
+658 IAERLLELKK
-668 VQDGILCWVNPI
+668 VEDGILCWVNPI
-680 PDTKYVEITVAKS
+680 PETKLIEIAVAKS
-693 SSRRTGVFYKVAGTV
+693 SSRRTGVFHKVAGTV
-708 SSMGLQ
+708 SGMGLQ

-722 IGEDMV
+722 IGDDMV
-728 WYWIQFEDSMYSG
+728 WYWIQFEDLMFKG
-741 VPPESRL
+741 VPPASRL
-748 EEIKENVL
+748 EEIRERILDKV
-756 ANIFSEESWE
+756 FSESSWE
-766 SLRFPTVWKK
+766 TLRFPTVWKN
-776 EDKVATEAARPEIQV
+776 EDKVASEAEQPEIQV
-791 KMDNDTVANAT
+791 KIDNDTVTNAT
-802 VIDVFSSDKAG
+802 VVDVFSSDKTG
-813 LLYRTSRKI
+813 LLYKIARKI
-822 HQLSLDVTYART
+822 HQLQLDVTYART

-856 DRNQL
+856 DRDRL
-861 LKIQAEL
+861 LQIQAEL

-873 DFLDP
+873 NFLDP

>member
-1 MSSGVGMRHSVIE
+1 MRQSVVE
-14 ARQTWRDGC
+14 ARQTWRHGC
-23 AKLRELHESGA
+23 SKLREIHESGA
-34 EGLSVCNQLS
+34 SGLSICSQLTE
-44 GLLES
+44 LLDS
-49 VLRRICQIGLEEIS
+49 VLLQICQTAIEEIS
-63 PELESR
+63 PDLGSR

-99 TDDIVEFSRRI
+99 TDDIVELSRRLN
-110 SQDITDSGLQLGFSC
+110 QDIADSGLQLGFSC

-144 LTEARLLM
+144 LTEARLLG
-152 GNRDLFENFQGRFR
+152 GNLDLFENFQGRFR
-166 RITTRKNSSLIK
+166 RITNKKNTSLIK

-224 ETDIDQLLAKGAIS
+224 TTDIKELLARGAIS
-238 TKDSK
+238 TADSN
-243 QLLESREF
+243 QLLASREF

-268 GLERGEQVRL
+268 GLERGEQVRV
-278 ANWLDYAGDDAL
+278 ADWLGYAGSDAL
-290 LSVEEFMRDYF
+290 LSVEKFMRDYF

-308 YICDHFVNKSLQHK
+308 YVCKHFVDKSVQHK
-322 QRGTSLFG
+322 QRGTSVFG

-335 QIDDHFRM
+335 QVDEHFRM
-343 GPTYIG
+343 GPTFIG
-349 VSDKAIGEV
+349 VSEHAIDEV

-372 CLHEKSIEH
+372 CLHEKAIEH
-381 KTWIEIRHEML
+381 STWIAIRHEML
-392 KRNTKIEFTQDC
+392 KRRSSIQFTQEC

-457 HSLKALEHVI
+457 HSLRALEHVI

-472 QTIIGETYRSV
+472 QTIVGETYRNIRS
-483 RDKKLLHLA
+483 KKLLHLA

-511 RIAASTGERFGLE
+511 RIADATGKRFGLQE
-524 DDETETIKFLVH
+524 DDVETIKFLVH

-547 RDIFDENMVA
+547 RDIFDESLVA

-569 SMLYVLTLADIMAV
+569 SMLFVLTLADIKGV

-598 LYKSTKRVLAGDHD
+598 LFKSAKRVLAGDYD
-612 GRLEPRFKQVYDRV
+612 GRLEPRLKEIYDRV
-626 SEFGADP
+626 SELGSDE
-633 EERAWLLD
+633 EERAWLLHK
-641 RAACMPNN
+641 AACMPNN
-649 YCLGRPPNE
+649 YCLGRSVTE
-658 IAQRLLEFKQ
+658 IAERLLELKK
-668 VQDGILCWVNPI
+668 VEDGILCWVNPI
-680 PDTKYVEITVAKS
+680 PETKLIEIAVAKS
-693 SSRRTGVFYKVAGTV
+693 SSRRAGVFHKVAGTV
-708 SSMGLQ
+708 SGMGLQ

-722 IGEDMV
+722 IGDDMV
-728 WYWIQFEDSMYSG
+728 WYWIQFEDLMFKG

-748 EEIKENVL
+748 EEIKERILDKV
-756 ANIFSEESWE
+756 FSESSWE
-766 SLRFPTVWKK
+766 TLRFPTVWKN
-776 EDKVATEAARPEIQV
+776 EDKVASEAEQPEIQV
-791 KMDNDTVANAT
+791 KIDNDTVTNAT
-802 VIDVFSSDKAG
+802 VVDVFSSDKTG
-813 LLYRTSRKI
+813 LLYKIARKI
-822 HQLSLDVTYART
+822 HQLQLDVTYART

-856 DRNQL
+856 DRDRL
-861 LKIQAEL
+861 LQIQAEL

-873 DFLDP
+873 NFLDP

>member
-1 MSSGVGMRHSVIE
+1 MRQSVVE
-14 ARQTWRDGC
+14 ARQTWRHGC
-23 AKLRELHESGA
+23 SKLREIHESGA
-34 EGLSVCNQLS
+34 SGLSICSQLTE
-44 GLLES
+44 LLDS
-49 VLRRICQIGLEEIS
+49 VLIQICQTAIDEIS
-63 PELESR
+63 PDLGSR

-99 TDDIVEFSRRI
+99 TDDIIELSRRLN
-110 SQDITDSGLQLGFSC
+110 QDIADSGLQLGFSC

-144 LTEARLLM
+144 LTEARLLS
-152 GNRDLFENFQGRFR
+152 GNPDLFENFQGRFR
-166 RITTRKNSSLIK
+166 RITNKKNTSLIK

-224 ETDIDQLLAKGAIS
+224 TTDIKELLARGAIS
-238 TKDSK
+238 TADSN
-243 QLLESREF
+243 QLLASREF

-268 GLERGEQVRL
+268 GLERGEQVRV
-278 ANWLDYAGDDAL
+278 ADWLGYAGSDAL
-290 LSVEEFMRDYF
+290 LSVEKFMRDYF

-308 YICDHFVNKSLQHK
+308 YVCKHFVDKSVQHK
-322 QRGTSLFG
+322 QRGTSVFG

-335 QIDDHFRM
+335 QVDEHFRM
-343 GPTYIG
+343 GPTFIG
-349 VSDKAIGEV
+349 VSEHAIDEV

-372 CLHEKSIEH
+372 CLHEKAIEH
-381 KTWIEIRHEML
+381 STWIAIRHEML
-392 KRNTKIEFTQDC
+392 KRRSSIQFTQEC

-457 HSLKALEHVI
+457 HSLRALEHVI

-472 QTIIGETYRSV
+472 QTIVGETYRNIRS
-483 RDKKLLHLA
+483 KKLLHLA

-511 RIAASTGERFGLE
+511 RIADATGKRFGLQE
-524 DDETETIKFLVH
+524 DDVETIKFLVH

-547 RDIFDENMVA
+547 RDIFDESLVA

-569 SMLYVLTLADIMAV
+569 SMLFVLTLADIKGV

-598 LYKSTKRVLAGDHD
+598 LFRSAKRVLTGDYD
-612 GRLEPRFKQVYDRV
+612 GRLEPRLKEIYDRV
-626 SEFGADP
+626 SALGSDE
-633 EERAWLLD
+633 EERAWLLHK
-641 RAACMPNN
+641 AACMPNN
-649 YCLGRPPNE
+649 YCLGRSVTE
-658 IAQRLLEFKQ
+658 IAERLLELKK
-668 VQDGILCWVNPI
+668 VEDGILCWVNPI
-680 PDTKYVEITVAKS
+680 PETKLIEIAVAKS
-693 SSRRTGVFYKVAGTV
+693 SSRRTGVFHKVAGTV
-708 SSMGLQ
+708 SGMGLQ

-722 IGEDMV
+722 IGDDMV
-728 WYWIQFEDSMYSG
+728 WYWIQFEDLMFKG
-741 VPPESRL
+741 VPPASRL
-748 EEIKENVL
+748 EEIRERILDKV
-756 ANIFSEESWE
+756 FSESSWE
-766 SLRFPTVWKK
+766 TLRFPTVWKN
-776 EDKVATEAARPEIQV
+776 EDKVASEAEQPEIQV
-791 KMDNDTVANAT
+791 KIDNDTVTNAT
-802 VIDVFSSDKAG
+802 VVDVFSSDKTG
-813 LLYRTSRKI
+813 LLYKIARKI
-822 HQLSLDVTYART
+822 HQLQLDVTYART

-856 DRNQL
+856 DRDRL
-861 LKIQAEL
+861 LQIQAEL

-873 DFLDP
+873 NFLDP

>member
-1 MSSGVGMRHSVIE
+1 MRQSVVE
-14 ARQTWRDGC
+14 ARQTWRHGC
-23 AKLRELHESGA
+23 SKLREIHESGA
-34 EGLSVCNQLS
+34 SGLSICSQLTE
-44 GLLES
+44 LLDS
-49 VLRRICQIGLEEIS
+49 VLLQICQTAIEEIS
-63 PELESR
+63 PDLGSR

-99 TDDIVEFSRRI
+99 TDDIVELSRRLN
-110 SQDITDSGLQLGFSC
+110 QDIADSGLQLGFSC

-144 LTEARLLM
+144 LTEARLLG
-152 GNRDLFENFQGRFR
+152 GNLDLFENFQGRFR
-166 RITTRKNSSLIK
+166 RITNKKNTSLIK

-224 ETDIDQLLAKGAIS
+224 TTDIKELLARGAIS
-238 TKDSK
+238 TADSN
-243 QLLESREF
+243 QLLASREF

-268 GLERGEQVRL
+268 GLERGEQVRV
-278 ANWLDYAGDDAL
+278 ADWLGYAGSDAL
-290 LSVEEFMRDYF
+290 LSVEKFMRDYF

-308 YICDHFVNKSLQHK
+308 YVCKHFVDKSVQHK
-322 QRGTSLFG
+322 QRGTSVFG

-335 QIDDHFRM
+335 QVDEHFRM
-343 GPTYIG
+343 GPTFIG
-349 VSDKAIGEV
+349 VSEHAIDEV

-372 CLHEKSIEH
+372 CLHEKAIEH
-381 KTWIEIRHEML
+381 STWIAIRHEML
-392 KRNTKIEFTQDC
+392 KRRSSIQFTQEC

-457 HSLKALEHVI
+457 HSLRALEHVI

-472 QTIIGETYRSV
+472 QTIVGETYRNIRS
-483 RDKKLLHLA
+483 KKLLHLA

-511 RIAASTGERFGLE
+511 RIADATGKRFGLQE
-524 DDETETIKFLVH
+524 DDVETIKFLVH

-547 RDIFDENMVA
+547 RDIFDESLVA

-569 SMLYVLTLADIMAV
+569 SMLFVLTLADIKGV

-598 LYKSTKRVLAGDHD
+598 LFRSAKRVLTGDYD
-612 GRLEPRFKQVYDRV
+612 GRLEPRLKEIYDRV
-626 SEFGADP
+626 SELGSDE
-633 EERAWLLD
+633 EERAWLLHK
-641 RAACMPNN
+641 AACMPNN
-649 YCLGRPPNE
+649 YCLGRSVTE
-658 IAQRLLEFKQ
+658 IAERLLELKK
-668 VQDGILCWVNPI
+668 VEDGILCWVNPI
-680 PDTKYVEITVAKS
+680 PETKLIEIAVAKS
-693 SSRRTGVFYKVAGTV
+693 SSRRTGVFHKVAGTV
-708 SSMGLQ
+708 SGMGLQ

-722 IGEDMV
+722 IGDDMV
-728 WYWIQFEDSMYSG
+728 WYWIQFEDLMFKG
-741 VPPESRL
+741 VPPASRL
-748 EEIKENVL
+748 EEIRERILDKV
-756 ANIFSEESWE
+756 FSESSWE
-766 SLRFPTVWKK
+766 TLRFPTVWKN
-776 EDKVATEAARPEIQV
+776 EDKVASEAEQPEIQV
-791 KMDNDTVANAT
+791 KIDNDTVTNAT
-802 VIDVFSSDKAG
+802 VVDVFSSDKTG
-813 LLYRTSRKI
+813 LLYKIARKI
-822 HQLSLDVTYART
+822 HQLQLDVTYART

-856 DRNQL
+856 DRDRL
-861 LKIQAEL
+861 LQIQAEL

-873 DFLDP
+873 NFLDP

>member
-1 MSSGVGMRHSVIE
+1 MRQSVVE
-14 ARQTWRDGC
+14 ARQTWRHGC
-23 AKLRELHESGA
+23 NKLREIHESGA
-34 EGLSVCNQLS
+34 SGLSICSQLTE
-44 GLLES
+44 LLDS
-49 VLRRICQIGLEEIS
+49 VLLQICQTAIEEIS
-63 PELESR
+63 PDLGSR

-99 TDDIVEFSRRI
+99 TDDIVELSRRLN
-110 SQDITDSGLQLGFSC
+110 QDIADSGLQLGFSC

-144 LTEARLLM
+144 LTEARLLG
-152 GNRDLFENFQGRFR
+152 GNLDLFENFQGRFR
-166 RITTRKNSSLIK
+166 RITNKKNTSLIK

-224 ETDIDQLLAKGAIS
+224 TTDIKELLARGAIS
-238 TKDSK
+238 TADSN
-243 QLLESREF
+243 QLLASREF

-268 GLERGEQVRL
+268 GLERGEQVRV
-278 ANWLDYAGDDAL
+278 ADWLGYAGSDAL
-290 LSVEEFMRDYF
+290 LSVEKFMRDYF

-308 YICDHFVNKSLQHK
+308 YVCKHFVDKSVQHK
-322 QRGTSLFG
+322 QRGTSVFG

-335 QIDDHFRM
+335 QVDEHFRM
-343 GPTYIG
+343 GPTFIG
-349 VSDKAIGEV
+349 VSEHAIDEV

-372 CLHEKSIEH
+372 CLHEKAIEH
-381 KTWIEIRHEML
+381 STWIAIRHEML
-392 KRNTKIEFTQDC
+392 KRRSSIQFTQEC

-457 HSLKALEHVI
+457 HSLRALEHVI

-472 QTIIGETYRSV
+472 QTIVGETYRNIRS
-483 RDKKLLHLA
+483 KKLLHLA

-511 RIAASTGERFGLE
+511 RIADATGKRFGLQE
-524 DDETETIKFLVH
+524 DDVETIKFLVH

-547 RDIFDENMVA
+547 RDIFDESLVA

-569 SMLYVLTLADIMAV
+569 SMLFVLTLADIKGV

-598 LYKSTKRVLAGDHD
+598 LFKSAKRVLTGDYD
-612 GRLEPRFKQVYDRV
+612 GRLEPRLKEIYDRV
-626 SEFGADP
+626 SALGSDE
-633 EERAWLLD
+633 EERAWLLHK
-641 RAACMPNN
+641 AACMPNN
-649 YCLGRPPNE
+649 YCLGRSVTE
-658 IAQRLLEFKQ
+658 IAERLLELKK
-668 VQDGILCWVNPI
+668 VEDGILCWVNPI
-680 PDTKYVEITVAKS
+680 PETKLIEIAVAKS
-693 SSRRTGVFYKVAGTV
+693 SSRRTGVFHKVAGTV
-708 SSMGLQ
+708 SGMGLQ

-722 IGEDMV
+722 IGDDMV
-728 WYWIQFEDSMYSG
+728 WYWIQFEDLMFKG
-741 VPPESRL
+741 VPPASRL
-748 EEIKENVL
+748 EEIKERILGKV
-756 ANIFSEESWE
+756 FSESSWE
-766 SLRFPTVWKK
+766 TLRFPAVWKN
-776 EDKVATEAARPEIQV
+776 EDKVASEAEQPEIQV
-791 KMDNDTVANAT
+791 KIDNDTVTNAT
-802 VIDVFSSDKAG
+802 VVDVFSSDKTG
-813 LLYRTSRKI
+813 LLYKIARKI
-822 HQLSLDVTYART
+822 HQLQLDVTYART

-856 DRNQL
+856 DRDRL
-861 LKIQAEL
+861 LQIQAEL

-873 DFLDP
+873 NFLDP

>member
-1 MSSGVGMRHSVIE
+1 MRQSVVE
-14 ARQTWRDGC
+14 ARQTWRHGC
-23 AKLRELHESGA
+23 SKLREIHESGA
-34 EGLSVCNQLS
+34 SGLSICSQLTE
-44 GLLES
+44 LLDS
-49 VLRRICQIGLEEIS
+49 VLIQICQTAIDEIS
-63 PELESR
+63 PDLGSR

-99 TDDIVEFSRRI
+99 TDDIIELSRRLH
-110 SQDITDSGLQLGFSC
+110 QDIADSGLQLGFSC

-144 LTEARLLM
+144 LTEARLLS
-152 GNRDLFENFQGRFR
+152 GNPDLFENFQGRFR
-166 RITTRKNSSLIK
+166 RITNKKNTSLIK

-224 ETDIDQLLAKGAIS
+224 TTDIKELLARGAIS
-238 TKDSK
+238 TADSN
-243 QLLESREF
+243 QLLASREF

-268 GLERGEQVRL
+268 GLERGEQVRV
-278 ANWLDYAGDDAL
+278 ADWLGYAGSDAL
-290 LSVEEFMRDYF
+290 LSVEKFMRDYF

-308 YICDHFVNKSLQHK
+308 YVCKHFVDKSVQHK
-322 QRGTSLFG
+322 QRGTSVFG

-335 QIDDHFRM
+335 QVDEHFRM
-343 GPTYIG
+343 GPTFIG
-349 VSDKAIGEV
+349 VSEHAIDEV

-372 CLHEKSIEH
+372 CLHEKAIEH
-381 KTWIEIRHEML
+381 STWIAIRHEML
-392 KRNTKIEFTQDC
+392 KRRSSIQFTQEC

-457 HSLKALEHVI
+457 HSLRALEHVI

-472 QTIIGETYRSV
+472 QTIVGETYRNIRS
-483 RDKKLLHLA
+483 KKLLHLA

-511 RIAASTGERFGLE
+511 RIADATGKRFGLQE
-524 DDETETIKFLVH
+524 DDVETIKFLVH

-547 RDIFDENMVA
+547 RDIFDESLVA

-569 SMLYVLTLADIMAV
+569 SMLFVLTLADIKGV

-598 LYKSTKRVLAGDHD
+598 LFRSAKRVLTGDYD
-612 GRLEPRFKQVYDRV
+612 GRLEPRLKEIYDRV
-626 SEFGADP
+626 SELGSDE
-633 EERAWLLD
+633 EERAWLLHK
-641 RAACMPNN
+641 AACMPNN
-649 YCLGRPPNE
+649 YCLGRSVTE
-658 IAQRLLEFKQ
+658 IAERLLELKK
-668 VQDGILCWVNPI
+668 VEDGILCWVNPI
-680 PDTKYVEITVAKS
+680 PETKLIEIAVAKS
-693 SSRRTGVFYKVAGTV
+693 SSRRTGVFHKVAGTV
-708 SSMGLQ
+708 SGMGLQ

-722 IGEDMV
+722 IGDDMV
-728 WYWIQFEDSMYSG
+728 WYWIQFEDLMFKG
-741 VPPESRL
+741 VPPASRL
-748 EEIKENVL
+748 EEIRERILDKV
-756 ANIFSEESWE
+756 FSESSWE
-766 SLRFPTVWKK
+766 TLRFPTVWKN
-776 EDKVATEAARPEIQV
+776 EDKVASEAEQPEIQV
-791 KMDNDTVANAT
+791 KIDNDTVTNAT
-802 VIDVFSSDKAG
+802 VVDVFSSDKTG
-813 LLYRTSRKI
+813 LLYKIARKI
-822 HQLSLDVTYART
+822 HQLQLDVTYART

-856 DRNQL
+856 DRDRL
-861 LKIQAEL
+861 LQIQAEL

-873 DFLDP
+873 NFLDP

>member
-1 MSSGVGMRHSVIE
+1 MRQSVVE
-14 ARQTWRDGC
+14 ARQTWRHGC
-23 AKLRELHESGA
+23 NKLREIHESGA
-34 EGLSVCNQLS
+34 SGLSICSQLTE
-44 GLLES
+44 LLDS
-49 VLRRICQIGLEEIS
+49 VLLQICQTAIEEIS
-63 PELESR
+63 PDLGSR

-99 TDDIVEFSRRI
+99 TDDIVELSRRLN
-110 SQDITDSGLQLGFSC
+110 QDIADSGLQLGFSC

-144 LTEARLLM
+144 LTEARLLG
-152 GNRDLFENFQGRFR
+152 GNLDLFENFQGRFR
-166 RITTRKNSSLIK
+166 RITNKKNTSLIK

-224 ETDIDQLLAKGAIS
+224 TTDIKELLARGAIS
-238 TKDSK
+238 TADSN
-243 QLLESREF
+243 QLLASREF

-268 GLERGEQVRL
+268 GLERGEQVRV
-278 ANWLDYAGDDAL
+278 ADWLGYAGSDAL
-290 LSVEEFMRDYF
+290 LSVEKFMRDYF

-308 YICDHFVNKSLQHK
+308 YVCKHFVDKSVQHK
-322 QRGTSLFG
+322 QRGTSVFG

-335 QIDDHFRM
+335 QVDEHFRM
-343 GPTYIG
+343 GPTFIG
-349 VSDKAIGEV
+349 VSEHAIDEV

-372 CLHEKSIEH
+372 CLHEKAIEH
-381 KTWIEIRHEML
+381 STWIAIRHEML
-392 KRNTKIEFTQDC
+392 KRRSSIQFTQEC

-457 HSLKALEHVI
+457 HSLRALEHVI

-472 QTIIGETYRSV
+472 QTIVGETYRNIRS
-483 RDKKLLHLA
+483 KKLLHLA

-511 RIAASTGERFGLE
+511 RIADATGKRFGLQE
-524 DDETETIKFLVH
+524 DDVETIKFLVH

-547 RDIFDENMVA
+547 RDIFDESLVA

-569 SMLYVLTLADIMAV
+569 SMLFVLTLADIKGV

-598 LYKSTKRVLAGDHD
+598 LFKSAKRVLTGDYD
-612 GRLEPRFKQVYDRV
+612 GRLEPRLKEIYDRV
-626 SEFGADP
+626 SALGSDE
-633 EERAWLLD
+633 EERVWLLHK
-641 RAACMPNN
+641 AACMPNN
-649 YCLGRPPNE
+649 YCLGRSVTE
-658 IAQRLLEFKQ
+658 IAERLLELKK
-668 VQDGILCWVNPI
+668 VEDGILCWVNPI
-680 PDTKYVEITVAKS
+680 PETKLIEIAVAKS
-693 SSRRTGVFYKVAGTV
+693 SSRRTGVFHKVAGTV
-708 SSMGLQ
+708 SGMGLQ

-722 IGEDMV
+722 IGDDMV
-728 WYWIQFEDSMYSG
+728 WYWIQFEDLMFKG
-741 VPPESRL
+741 VPPASRL
-748 EEIKENVL
+748 EEIKERILGKV
-756 ANIFSEESWE
+756 FSESSWE
-766 SLRFPTVWKK
+766 TLRFPAVWKN
-776 EDKVATEAARPEIQV
+776 EDKVASEAEQPEIQV
-791 KMDNDTVANAT
+791 KIDNDTVTNAT
-802 VIDVFSSDKAG
+802 VVDVFSSDKTG
-813 LLYRTSRKI
+813 LLYKIARKI
-822 HQLSLDVTYART
+822 HQLQLDVTYART

-856 DRNQL
+856 DRDRL
-861 LKIQAEL
+861 LQIQAEL

-873 DFLDP
+873 NFLDP

>member
-1 MSSGVGMRHSVIE
+1 MRQSVVE
-14 ARQTWRDGC
+14 ARQTWRHGC
-23 AKLRELHESGA
+23 SKLREIHESGA
-34 EGLSVCNQLS
+34 SGLSICSQLTE
-44 GLLES
+44 LLDS
-49 VLRRICQIGLEEIS
+49 VLIQICQTAIDEIS
-63 PELESR
+63 PDLGSR

-99 TDDIVEFSRRI
+99 TDDIVELSRRLN
-110 SQDITDSGLQLGFSC
+110 QDIADSGLQLGFSC

-144 LTEARLLM
+144 LTEARLLG
-152 GNRDLFENFQGRFR
+152 GNLDLFENFQGRFR
-166 RITTRKNSSLIK
+166 RITNKKNTSLIK

-224 ETDIDQLLAKGAIS
+224 TTDIKELLARGAIS
-238 TKDSK
+238 TADSN
-243 QLLESREF
+243 QLLASREF

-268 GLERGEQVRL
+268 GLERGEQVRV
-278 ANWLDYAGDDAL
+278 ADWLGYAGSDAL
-290 LSVEEFMRDYF
+290 LSVEKFMRDYF

-308 YICDHFVNKSLQHK
+308 YVCKHFVDKSVQHK
-322 QRGTSLFG
+322 QRGTSVFG

-335 QIDDHFRM
+335 QVDEHFRM
-343 GPTYIG
+343 GPTFIG
-349 VSDKAIGEV
+349 VSEHAIDEV

-372 CLHEKSIEH
+372 CLHEKAIEH
-381 KTWIEIRHEML
+381 STWIAIRHEML
-392 KRNTKIEFTQDC
+392 KRRSSIQFTQEC

-457 HSLKALEHVI
+457 HSLRALEHVI

-472 QTIIGETYRSV
+472 QTIVGETYRNIRS
-483 RDKKLLHLA
+483 KKLLHLA

-511 RIAASTGERFGLE
+511 RIADATGKRFGLQE
-524 DDETETIKFLVH
+524 DDVETIKFLVH

-547 RDIFDENMVA
+547 RDIFDESLVA

-569 SMLYVLTLADIMAV
+569 SMLFVLTLADIKGV

-598 LYKSTKRVLAGDHD
+598 LFKSAKRVLAGDYD
-612 GRLEPRFKQVYDRV
+612 GRLEPRLKEIYDRV
-626 SEFGADP
+626 SELGSDE
-633 EERAWLLD
+633 EERAWLLHK
-641 RAACMPNN
+641 AACMPNN
-649 YCLGRPPNE
+649 YCLGRSVTE
-658 IAQRLLEFKQ
+658 IAERLLELKK
-668 VQDGILCWVNPI
+668 VEDGILCWVNPI
-680 PDTKYVEITVAKS
+680 PETKLIEIAVAKS
-693 SSRRTGVFYKVAGTV
+693 SSRRTGVFHKVAGTV
-708 SSMGLQ
+708 SGMGLQ

-722 IGEDMV
+722 IGDDMV
-728 WYWIQFEDSMYSG
+728 WYWIQFEDLMFKG
-741 VPPESRL
+741 VPPASRL
-748 EEIKENVL
+748 EEIRERILDKV
-756 ANIFSEESWE
+756 FSESSWE
-766 SLRFPTVWKK
+766 TLRFPTVWKN
-776 EDKVATEAARPEIQV
+776 EDKVASEAEQPEIQV
-791 KMDNDTVANAT
+791 KIDNDTVTNAT
-802 VIDVFSSDKAG
+802 VVDVFSSDKTG
-813 LLYRTSRKI
+813 LLYKIARKI
-822 HQLSLDVTYART
+822 HQLQLDVTYART

-856 DRNQL
+856 DRDRL
-861 LKIQAEL
+861 LQIQAEL

-873 DFLDP
+873 NFLDP

>member
-1 MSSGVGMRHSVIE
+1 MRQSVVE
-14 ARQTWRDGC
+14 ARQTWRHGC
-23 AKLRELHESGA
+23 NKLREIHESGA
-34 EGLSVCNQLS
+34 SGLSICSQLTE
-44 GLLES
+44 LLDS
-49 VLRRICQIGLEEIS
+49 VLLQICQTAIEEIS
-63 PELESR
+63 PDLGSR

-99 TDDIVEFSRRI
+99 TDDIVELSRRLN
-110 SQDITDSGLQLGFSC
+110 QDIADSGLQLGFSC

-144 LTEARLLM
+144 LTEARLLG
-152 GNRDLFENFQGRFR
+152 GNLDLFENFQGRFR
-166 RITTRKNSSLIK
+166 RITNKKNTSLIK

-224 ETDIDQLLAKGAIS
+224 TTDIKELLARGAIS
-238 TKDSK
+238 TADSN
-243 QLLESREF
+243 QLLASREF

-268 GLERGEQVRL
+268 GLERGEQVRV
-278 ANWLDYAGDDAL
+278 ADWLGYTGSDAL
-290 LSVEEFMRDYF
+290 LSVEKFMRDYF

-308 YICDHFVNKSLQHK
+308 YVCKHFVDKSVQHK
-322 QRGTSLFG
+322 QRGTSVFG

-335 QIDDHFRM
+335 QVDEHFRM
-343 GPTYIG
+343 GPTFIG
-349 VSDKAIGEV
+349 VSEHAIDEV

-372 CLHEKSIEH
+372 CLHEKAIEH
-381 KTWIEIRHEML
+381 STWIAIRHEML
-392 KRNTKIEFTQDC
+392 KRRSSIQFTQEC

-457 HSLKALEHVI
+457 HSLRALEHVI

-472 QTIIGETYRSV
+472 QTIVGETYRNIRS
-483 RDKKLLHLA
+483 KKLLHLA

-511 RIAASTGERFGLE
+511 RIADATGKRFGLQE
-524 DDETETIKFLVH
+524 DDVETIKFLVH

-547 RDIFDENMVA
+547 RDIFDESLVA

-569 SMLYVLTLADIMAV
+569 SMLFVLTLADIKGV

-598 LYKSTKRVLAGDHD
+598 LFKSAKRVLTGDYD
-612 GRLEPRFKQVYDRV
+612 GRLEPRLKEIYDRV
-626 SEFGADP
+626 SALGSDE
-633 EERAWLLD
+633 EERAWLLHK
-641 RAACMPNN
+641 AACMPNN
-649 YCLGRPPNE
+649 YCLGRSVTE
-658 IAQRLLEFKQ
+658 IAERLLELKK
-668 VQDGILCWVNPI
+668 VEDGILCWVNPI
-680 PDTKYVEITVAKS
+680 PETKLIEIAVAKS
-693 SSRRTGVFYKVAGTV
+693 SSRRTGVFHKVAGTV
-708 SSMGLQ
+708 SGMGLQ

-722 IGEDMV
+722 IGDDMV
-728 WYWIQFEDSMYSG
+728 WYWIQFEDLMFKG
-741 VPPESRL
+741 VPPASRL
-748 EEIKENVL
+748 EEIKERILGKV
-756 ANIFSEESWE
+756 FSESSWE
-766 SLRFPTVWKK
+766 TLRFPAVWKN
-776 EDKVATEAARPEIQV
+776 EDKVASEAEQPEIQV
-791 KMDNDTVANAT
+791 KIDNDTVTNAT
-802 VIDVFSSDKAG
+802 VVDVFSSDKTG
-813 LLYRTSRKI
+813 LLYKIARKI
-822 HQLSLDVTYART
+822 HQLQLDVTYART

-856 DRNQL
+856 DRDRL
-861 LKIQAEL
+861 LQIQAEL

-873 DFLDP
+873 NFLDP

>member
-1 MSSGVGMRHSVIE
+1 MRQSVVE
-14 ARQTWRDGC
+14 ARQTWRHGC
-23 AKLRELHESGA
+23 SKLREIHESGA
-34 EGLSVCNQLS
+34 SGLSICSQLTE
-44 GLLES
+44 LLDS
-49 VLRRICQIGLEEIS
+49 VLLQICQTAIEEIS
-63 PELESR
+63 PDLGSR

-99 TDDIVEFSRRI
+99 TDDIVELSRRLN
-110 SQDITDSGLQLGFSC
+110 QDIADSGLQLGFSC

-144 LTEARLLM
+144 LTEARLLG
-152 GNRDLFENFQGRFR
+152 GNLDLFENFQGRFR
-166 RITTRKNSSLIK
+166 RITNKKNTSLIK

-224 ETDIDQLLAKGAIS
+224 TTDIKELLARGAIS
-238 TKDSK
+238 TADSN
-243 QLLESREF
+243 QLLASREF

-268 GLERGEQVRL
+268 GLERGEQVRV
-278 ANWLDYAGDDAL
+278 ADWLGYAGSDAL
-290 LSVEEFMRDYF
+290 LSVEKFMRDYF

-308 YICDHFVNKSLQHK
+308 YVCKHFVDKSVQHK
-322 QRGTSLFG
+322 QRGTSVFG

-335 QIDDHFRM
+335 QVDEHFRM
-343 GPTYIG
+343 GPTFIG
-349 VSDKAIGEV
+349 VSEHAIDEV

-372 CLHEKSIEH
+372 CLHEKAIEH
-381 KTWIEIRHEML
+381 STWIAIRHEML
-392 KRNTKIEFTQDC
+392 KRRSSIQFTQEC

-457 HSLKALEHVI
+457 HSLRALEHVI

-472 QTIIGETYRSV
+472 QTIVGETYRNIRS
-483 RDKKLLHLA
+483 KKLLHLA

-511 RIAASTGERFGLE
+511 RIADATGKRFGLQE
-524 DDETETIKFLVH
+524 DDVETIKFLVH

-547 RDIFDENMVA
+547 RDIFDESLVA

-569 SMLYVLTLADIMAV
+569 SMLFVLTLADIKGV

-598 LYKSTKRVLAGDHD
+598 LFKSAKRVLTGDYD
-612 GRLEPRFKQVYDRV
+612 GRLEPRLKEIYDRV
-626 SEFGADP
+626 SELGSDE
-633 EERAWLLD
+633 EERAWLLHK
-641 RAACMPNN
+641 AACMPNN
-649 YCLGRPPNE
+649 YCLGRSVTE
-658 IAQRLLEFKQ
+658 IAERLLELKK
-668 VQDGILCWVNPI
+668 VEDGILCWVNPI
-680 PDTKYVEITVAKS
+680 PETKLIEIAVAKS
-693 SSRRTGVFYKVAGTV
+693 SSRRAGVFHKVAGTV
-708 SSMGLQ
+708 SGMGLQ

-722 IGEDMV
+722 IGDDMV
-728 WYWIQFEDSMYSG
+728 WYWIQFEDLMFKG
-741 VPPESRL
+741 VPPASRL
-748 EEIKENVL
+748 EEIKERILDKV
-756 ANIFSEESWE
+756 FSESSWE
-766 SLRFPTVWKK
+766 TLRFPTVWKN
-776 EDKVATEAARPEIQV
+776 EDKVASEAEQPEIQV
-791 KMDNDTVANAT
+791 KIDNDTVTNAT
-802 VIDVFSSDKAG
+802 VVDVFSSDKTG
-813 LLYRTSRKI
+813 LLYKIARKI
-822 HQLSLDVTYART
+822 HQLQLDVTYART

-856 DRNQL
+856 DRDRL
-861 LKIQAEL
+861 LQIQAEL

-873 DFLDP
+873 NFLDP

>member
-1 MSSGVGMRHSVIE
+1 MRQSVVE
-14 ARQTWRDGC
+14 ARQTWRHGC
-23 AKLRELHESGA
+23 SKLREIHESGA
-34 EGLSVCNQLS
+34 SGLSICSQLTE
-44 GLLES
+44 LLDS
-49 VLRRICQIGLEEIS
+49 VLLQICQTAIEEIS
-63 PELESR
+63 PDLGSR

-99 TDDIVEFSRRI
+99 TDDIVELSRRLN
-110 SQDITDSGLQLGFSC
+110 QDIADSGLQLGFSC

-144 LTEARLLM
+144 LTEARLLG
-152 GNRDLFENFQGRFR
+152 GNPDLFENFQGRFR
-166 RITTRKNSSLIK
+166 RITNKKNTSLIK

-224 ETDIDQLLAKGAIS
+224 TTDIKELLARGAIS
-238 TKDSK
+238 TADSN
-243 QLLESREF
+243 QLLASREF

-268 GLERGEQVRL
+268 GLERGEQVRV
-278 ANWLDYAGDDAL
+278 ADWLGYAGSDAL
-290 LSVEEFMRDYF
+290 LSVEKFMRDYF

-308 YICDHFVNKSLQHK
+308 YVCKHFVDKSVQHK
-322 QRGTSLFG
+322 QRGTSVFG

-335 QIDDHFRM
+335 QVDEHFRM
-343 GPTYIG
+343 GPTFIG
-349 VSDKAIGEV
+349 VSEHAIDEV

-372 CLHEKSIEH
+372 CLHEKAIEH
-381 KTWIEIRHEML
+381 STWIAIRHEML
-392 KRNTKIEFTQDC
+392 KRRSSIQFTQEC

-457 HSLKALEHVI
+457 HSLRALEHVI

-472 QTIIGETYRSV
+472 QTIVGETYRNIRS
-483 RDKKLLHLA
+483 KKLLHLA

-511 RIAASTGERFGLE
+511 RIADATGKRFGLQE
-524 DDETETIKFLVH
+524 DDVETIKFLVH

-547 RDIFDENMVA
+547 RDIFDESLVA

-569 SMLYVLTLADIMAV
+569 SMLFVLTLADIKGV

-598 LYKSTKRVLAGDHD
+598 LFRSAKRVLTGDYD
-612 GRLEPRFKQVYDRV
+612 GRLEPRLKEIYDRV
-626 SEFGADP
+626 SELGSDE
-633 EERAWLLD
+633 EERAWLLHK
-641 RAACMPNN
+641 AACMPNN
-649 YCLGRPPNE
+649 YCLGRSVTE
-658 IAQRLLEFKQ
+658 IAERLLELKK
-668 VQDGILCWVNPI
+668 VEDGILCWVNPI
-680 PDTKYVEITVAKS
+680 PETKLIEIAVAKS
-693 SSRRTGVFYKVAGTV
+693 SSRRTGVFHKVAGTV
-708 SSMGLQ
+708 SGMGLQ

-722 IGEDMV
+722 IGDDMV
-728 WYWIQFEDSMYSG
+728 WYWIQFEDLMFKG
-741 VPPESRL
+741 VPPASRL
-748 EEIKENVL
+748 EEIRERILDKV
-756 ANIFSEESWE
+756 FSESSWE
-766 SLRFPTVWKK
+766 TLRFPTVWKN
-776 EDKVATEAARPEIQV
+776 EDKVASEAEQPEIQV
-791 KMDNDTVANAT
+791 KIDNDTVTNAT
-802 VIDVFSSDKAG
+802 VVDVFSSDKTG
-813 LLYRTSRKI
+813 LLYKIARKI
-822 HQLSLDVTYART
+822 HQLQLDVTYART

-856 DRNQL
+856 DRDRL
-861 LKIQAEL
+861 LQIQAEL

-873 DFLDP
+873 NFLDP